1 MSEVINIKIK
11 QFEPDK
17 MIPDKNCLI
26 VGPQYSGKTHL
37 LKNLLYYINAPFGV
51 LVHPNEFAT
60 ETYGNM
66 LPKQCK
72 LDDINKEMLH
82 KFCNRSRTL
91 IEFNKRYD
99 RKLDGQACLILDN
112 CVPDLLDMKWDKNQ
126 DFKFLFRAGKDANIS
141 TIITAPYPLKMP
153 QHYLSAIDYVFIL
166 RDTNKKYKKMLFDM
180 FGGMF
185 DTFEQFNSV
194 MTQCTADYG
203 CMVIDCT
210 KLSGNLSDSVYWY
223 KAPRENRKFYMGSPK
238 LWEMCINSSITL
250 DELLMEPLRLFS
262 KNGSSHT
269 SSSSSSR
276 R

>member
-1 MSEVINIKIK
+1 MSEIINIKIR

-37 LKNLLYYINAPFGV
+37 LKNLLYYINTPFA
-51 LVHPNEFAT
+51 LLAHPNEFAT

-72 LDDINKEMLH
+72 LDELNKDVLH

-91 IEFNKRYD
+91 IEFNKRYE
-99 RKLDGQACLILDN
+99 RKLDGQSCLVLDN
-112 CVPDLLDMKWDKNQ
+112 CVPDLIDMKWDKNA

-153 QHYLSAIDYVFIL
+153 QYYLSAIDYVFIL
-166 RDTNKKYKKMLFDM
+166 RDTNKKNKKLLFDM

-185 DTFEQFNSV
+185 DTIEQFNSV
-194 MTQCTADYG
+194 MNQCTADHG

-210 KLSGNLSDSVYWY
+210 RLSGNLNDSVYWY
-223 KAPRENRKFYMGSPK
+223 KAPHELRKFYMGSPK

-250 DELLMEPLRLFS
+250 DELLTEPLRMFS
-262 KNGSSHT
+262 KNQT
-269 SSSSSSR
+269 SSSQSSR
-276 R
+276 N